1 MLLYLLL
8 IIKLII
14 FYFETKVQFM
24 PFLVLG
30 IDNIF
35 VSIFYLLFRRKEK
48 KFRIA
53 GFILY
58 SIISLIMFTDVV
70 YFSYFNRMPVISEL
84 GHAGNLG
91 GVTDALKRLFNINN
105 LILILDLPFTGY
117 VYFKRYVDDFYDKLL
132 TKIKIPKYI
141 PVFIILFASLLVV
154 AINNKSLDSAS
165 KLSLFSYHIRDIAE
179 SFKKENADE
188 DIDVDALKKDEEYK
202 NELTG
207 VAKGKNFIHIQ
218 IESMNDFVINR
229 EYNGE
234 EITPNLNKLI
244 KEKGSIYAKNYIEML
259 GAGNTSDAEFVSL
272 HSLYPTMRAQSYEA
286 YVDNYLFGLPKIFKS
301 LGYEVSAFHGYKR
314 DFWMR
319 DRAYPNIGFDK
330 FYAEDSF
337 NLDDIRGMGLSDKSF
352 LNQSFDIIKNQK
364 QPFYSFLITLTSH
377 VPYEIG
383 DYDGEL
389 TPEEKDKGTFFFN
402 YINAVHYTDKALG
415 EFIDKLK
422 ESGLYDNTVI
432 AMYGDHH
439 GITGVEKEAMI
450 RVGEFIGK
458 RFDFDELM
466 NVPLIIHVPGYDEN
480 KTVES
485 VRCQLDFSPTILNL
499 FGIDKNKYLMFGR
512 DVLDKNHPN
521 VAFPEGYMRKGSF
534 ISDDYI
540 FQMGRDGIYENGI
553 LTDRK
558 TGEAAPLN
566 DDVKKLYKQ
575 AIKEI
580 TLSNKILDTNSVGKI
595 MNKEADFNNDYEK
608 PSDALVVSTLDELEK
623 GIRGGYKYFYTTL
636 FKTKDDFYVSNKDAK
651 NGNFKDVK
659 EDYISLGDM
668 IGRYK
673 NYKFIVDTE
682 DKKDFSLYI
691 KSVLGN
697 HDSLILRAD
706 NKDEFENMV
715 YRKNGYNLLLNAN
728 SYSKEELTSIKMGM
742 PDLLILGGDLDEF
755 KDQTFR
761 EFDDKK
767 EGELSIVSIDNEK
780 FSTEEIKPNYFDM
793 DFPIADSNEAQN
805 LNDLKTRESDGFIP
819 VKFVYDKKNDD
830 IKIRFKDRSTITA
843 EELLQVL
850 KDRPTLKIDVTAD
863 DSHVEILRKFL
874 SYEPPKDRIMVE
886 LISTG
891 QVSFITKMGFT
902 KIVFNL
908 NANEKIEKEQTQ
920 IYLYR

>member
-1 MLLYLLL
+1 MLLYILL

-14 FYFETKVQFM
+14 FYVETKVQFKPLM
-24 PFLVLG
+24 VLG
-30 IDNIF
+30 IDIIF
-35 VSIFYLLFRRKEK
+35 VSIFYLLFRRREK

-53 GFILY
+53 GFTLY
-58 SIISLIMFTDVV
+58 SIVSLIMFCDVV

-91 GVTDALKRLFNINN
+91 GVTDALKRLFNLGN
-105 LILILDLPFTGY
+105 LILILDLPITGY
-117 VYFKRYVDDFYDKLL
+117 VYFKGYVDNFLDVFFEKV
-132 TKIKIPKYI
+132 KVPKYM
-141 PVFIILFASLLVV
+141 PVVVLLFLSLSTV
-154 AINNKSLDSAS
+154 AINNSSLPSAS
-165 KLSLFSYHIRDIAE
+165 KLALFSYHIRDIAE
-179 SFKKENADE
+179 SFNKEDGDSN
-188 DIDVDALKKDEEYK
+188 IDLDLLKKDEEYK

-207 VAKGKNFIHIQ
+207 IAKGKNFIHIQ

-244 KEKGSIYAKNYIEML
+244 KEKGSIYATNYIEML

-286 YVDNYLFGLPKIFKS
+286 YVDNYLYGLPKIFKS

-319 DRAYPNIGFDK
+319 DRAYPNIGFNK
-330 FYAEDSF
+330 FYAEDNF
-337 NLDDIRGMGLSDKSF
+337 KLDEIRGMGLADRSF
-352 LNQSFDIIKNQK
+352 LNQSFEIIKNQK
-364 QPFYSFLITLTSH
+364 KPFYSFLITLTSH

-383 DYDGEL
+383 DYEGEL

-422 ESGLYDNTVI
+422 ESGLYDDTVI

-466 NVPLIIHVPGYDEN
+466 NVPLIIHVPGYDGN
-480 KTVES
+480 KTIDS

-499 FGIDKNKYLMFGR
+499 FGVDKNKYLLFGR
-512 DVLDKNHPN
+512 DVLDKEHPN

-540 FQMGRDGIYENGI
+540 FQMGRDGIFENGTLI
-553 LTDRK
+553 DRK
-558 TGEAAPLN
+558 TGKEVALN
-566 DDVKKLYKQ
+566 DKVKELYKK
-575 AIKEI
+575 AISEI

-595 MNKEADFNNDYEK
+595 MNEEADFKNAYEK
-608 PSDALVVSTLDELEK
+608 PSDALVVSNLDELEK
-623 GIRGGYKYFYTTL
+623 GIRGGYKYFYTDL
-636 FKTKDDFYVSNKDAK
+636 YKTKDGFYISNKDAK
-651 NGNFKDVK
+651 DKYFKDEK
-659 EDYISLGDM
+659 KDYISLGDM
-668 IGRYK
+668 VGKYK

-682 DKKDFSLYI
+682 DKKDFSLFL
-691 KSVLGN
+691 KSVIGN

-706 NKDEFENMV
+706 TKDEFENMS
-715 YRKNGYNLLLNAN
+715 YRKNGYNLLLNAKA
-728 SYSKEELTSIKMGM
+728 YSNEELTSIKMGM

-761 EFDDKK
+761 DFKDKK
-767 EGELSIVSIDNEK
+767 EGELSIVTFDKAVFSKEK
-780 FSTEEIKPNYFDM
+780 VKPNYFDM
-793 DFPIADSNEAQN
+793 NFPVPASKIATSVS
-805 LNDLKTRESDGFIP
+805 DLKSRESDGFVP
-819 VKFVYDKKNDD
+819 VKFKYDKNNDEVNVVLGRSVLPVQSLVDIMKENKN
-830 IKIRFKDRSTITA
+830 
-843 EELLQVL
+843 L
-850 KDRPTLKIDVTAD
+850 KVDVISND
-863 DSHVEILRKFL
+863 YHVEILRKL
-874 SYEPPKDRIMVE
+874 LTYDLDKDRMMVE
-886 LISTG
+886 LIGEG
-891 QVSFITKMGFT
+891 QVSFSMKMGFT
-902 KIVFNL
+902 KIIFNMK
-908 NANEKIEKEQTQ
+908 ASDKIIEEKTQ
-920 IYLYR
+920 LYLFR